1 MTVPVH
7 IITGFLGAGKT
18 TLMNRLL
25 KKVPAGLRPA
35 IIVNDFGKIVL
46 DSELIDRGSYTVSEL
61 ASGCVCCTL
70 SGALSEALVKIVDE
84 QAPDVILIETTG
96 IAQPSQFP
104 PLFRRLSGHVHL
116 ANVVCVVDSVSFL
129 RYEQFLTLLRMQ
141 VEQSNTIILN
151 KVADTEEDTLVSLR
165 QRIEYLRPPDA
176 YVIETNQCDADT
188 AVIYN
193 ERPVYFTENP
203 FAIND
208 EQGFHSWTVE
218 NETIYKFAALEECLE
233 GLVGRVERA
242 KGIVQTDI
250 GTKCFQLTLSGYYI
264 EEWQGVDNK
273 SKLIFIGREL
283 GGLNIPD
290 KLSECTMPS

>member
-35 IIVNDFGKIVL
+35 IIVNDFGKVAL
-46 DSELIDRGSYTVSEL
+46 DGELIDHGSYKVTEL

-70 SGALSEALVKIVDE
+70 SGALAESLVKIVDE
-84 QAPDVILIETTG
+84 QAPDVIFIETTG

-104 PLFRRLSGHVHL
+104 PLFRELSSHAHL

-129 RYEQFLTLLRMQ
+129 RYEQFLPLLRMQ

-165 QRIEYLRPPDA
+165 HRMEYLRPPDA
-176 YVIETNQCDADT
+176 YVVETNQCDADT

-203 FAIND
+203 FVING
-208 EQGFHSWTVE
+208 EQGFRSWAVE

-250 GTKCFQLTLSGYYI
+250 GTKCFQLTLSGCDI
-264 EEWQGVDNK
+264 EEWQGAGNK

-283 GGLNIPD
+283 EGLNIPD
-290 KLSECTMPS
+290 RLSACTMVS

>member
-18 TLMNRLL
+18 TLMNQLL

-35 IIVNDFGKIVL
+35 IIVNDFGKVAL
-46 DSELIDRGSYTVSEL
+46 DSELIDRGSYKVSEL

-70 SGALSEALVKIVDE
+70 SGALSDTLIKIVDE

-104 PLFRRLSGHVHL
+104 PIFRRLSDHVHL
-116 ANVVCVVDSVSFL
+116 ANVVCVVDSMNFL
-129 RYEQFLTLLRMQ
+129 RGEKYLTLLRMQ

-151 KVADTEEDTLVSLR
+151 KVADTDEETLVSLR

-176 YVIETNQCDADT
+176 YVIDTNQCDADT
-188 AVIYN
+188 TVIYN
-193 ERPVYFTENP
+193 ERPLYFTENP
-203 FAIND
+203 FAISD
-208 EQGFHSWTVE
+208 EQGFQSWAVE
-218 NETIYKFAALEECLE
+218 NDTIYKFAALEECLE

-250 GTKCFQLTLSGYYI
+250 GTKCFQLTLSGYSI
-264 EEWQGVDNK
+264 EEWQGVGNK

-283 GGLNIPD
+283 EGLNIPD
-290 KLSECTMPS
+290 KLSVCAIMS